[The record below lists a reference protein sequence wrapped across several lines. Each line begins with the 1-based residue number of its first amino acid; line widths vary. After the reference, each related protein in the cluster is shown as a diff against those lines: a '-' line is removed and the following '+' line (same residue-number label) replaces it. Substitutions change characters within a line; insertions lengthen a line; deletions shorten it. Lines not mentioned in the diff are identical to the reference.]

1 MNSKDIPSSQ
11 KHRKTCD
18 GQQGERG
25 VSLESESP
33 TERLLAQSTR
43 YTEFCELY
51 PKALRDTVNENP
63 DGAVLATRD
72 PEVTRKAEMLHR
84 EKLRR
89 DMAASAMDPEMELA
103 FYPAAARRSKGGCSP
118 DQY

>member
-1 MNSKDIPSSQ
+1 MNTKDILPSQ

-18 GQQGERG
+18 DQQGERG
-25 VSLESESP
+25 VSLESGSP
-33 TERLLAQSTR
+33 TERLLAQSTK

-72 PEVTRKAEMLHR
+72 PE
-84 EKLRR
+84 
-89 DMAASAMDPEMELA
+89 
-103 FYPAAARRSKGGCSP
+103 
-118 DQY
+118 